1 MISIGLFRKYI
12 INFYFITGLML
23 ILWWILG
30 RNVGLIS
37 WLVISAIFS
46 LALEPM
52 VNYLENK
59 GWKRGLAT
67 FAGMTLGI
75 GLLMLV
81 VIGVIPI
88 LISQTRNLVDR
99 LPNAI
104 IDLQNFLDQHFGY
117 NLDLN
122 QLVTEA
128 EGLNINLRSYAGSLT
143 TSAVGLL
150 AQALSS
156 IFQFL
161 TIYMFTFYLTAEAP
175 KLRRFI
181 FKFLPKS
188 KQGTLLEIW
197 EIAIDKTGGYFY
209 SRIILGLI
217 SAISA
222 STVFM
227 ISGLDFAIPLAI
239 WLGFISQFI
248 PSIGTYLAAILPI
261 IVAILSGNPFTM
273 LVVII
278 YIVLYQQL
286 ENYFISP
293 KITAKTME
301 LHPMVAFISAI
312 VGNSIAGPMG
322 AFLALPVAGVIQE
335 SISQYYEEHYLEKG
349 TNKA

>member
-12 INFYFITGLML
+12 VNFYFITGVML
-23 ILWWILG
+23 ILWWVLG
-30 RNVGLIS
+30 RNLGLIS

-46 LALEPM
+46 LALEPL

-75 GLLMLV
+75 GLIMV
-81 VIGVIPI
+81 IVIGVIPI
-88 LISQTRNLVDR
+88 LISQARS
-99 LPNAI
+99 I
-104 IDLQNFLDQHFGY
+104 IDKLPDTIVTIQDFLDKHFDY

-128 EGLNINLRSYAGSLT
+128 EGLNINLRSYAGSIT
-143 TSAVGLL
+143 TSAVDLVS
-150 AQALSS
+150 QMLSS

-181 FKFLPKS
+181 LKFLPSARRK
-188 KQGTLLEIW
+188 TLLEIW

-209 SRIILGLI
+209 SRILLGSI
-217 SAISA
+217 SAICA
-222 STVFM
+222 LVVF
-227 ISGLDFAIPLAI
+227 ILVGLDFALPLAI

-261 IVAILSGNPFTM
+261 IVAVVSGNPVTM
-273 LVVII
+273 IVVVVYII
-278 YIVLYQQL
+278 LYQQL
-286 ENYFISP
+286 ENYYISP

-301 LHPMVAFISAI
+301 LHPMIAFISAI
-312 VGNSIAGPMG
+312 IGNSIAGPMG

-335 SISQYYEEHYLEKG
+335 SISQYLKRHHQA
-349 TNKA
+349 KAGD